1 MQIKNAQCINMQNA
15 KNWDS
20 RDTTYLVRWRPRL
33 FQSSTVCKSL
43 LVLNA
48 KDDLRVDG
56 QSFCFLASGI
66 QRETPFSFL
75 CFGLLSFFWF
85 STPSSPLFCRFYLQK
100 GWSKDR
106 KSVPASSLFLLSFFF
121 IFSFLFFL
129 FYCMPSWSHSN
140 ARMKEETPSVLCIF
154 PACLWLF
161 FLLFSLRFS
170 LLFMLFLS
178 AFFTPFSRSLEE
190 LIYSLTYLY
199 LGKI

>member
-1 MQIKNAQCINMQNA
+1 MQIKNAQCLNMQNA

-33 FQSSTVCKSL
+33 FQSSTVYKSL

-106 KSVPASSLFLLSFFF
+106 KSVPASSLFLLSFFSYF
-121 IFSFLFFL
+121 LFSSFSSIACLPDLTATQGWRKKLPLFYAFFLHVFGCFFCSFLFVFPSFYALSVCVFHPL
-129 FYCMPSWSHSN
+129 F
-140 ARMKEETPSVLCIF
+140 
-154 PACLWLF
+154 
-161 FLLFSLRFS
+161 
-170 LLFMLFLS
+170 
-178 AFFTPFSRSLEE
+178 
-190 LIYSLTYLY
+190 
-199 LGKI
+199 